1 VRQTERQTEIIQAE
15 DRKAE
20 RQTDVPRQTD
30 RQPTDKYTYRQTD
43 REACRQ
49 TDVSEETGYSRKT
62 DRQTENTDLQ
72 FTNSQGQTCF
82 IYLILK
88 QSFYSDAVII
98 DLFLV

>member
-49 TDVSEETGYSRKT
+49 TDRKYRLT
-62 DRQTENTDLQ
+62 IYKQPGADVFHLP
-72 FTNSQGQTCF
+72 NS
-82 IYLILK
+82 
-88 QSFYSDAVII
+88 
-98 DLFLV
+98 